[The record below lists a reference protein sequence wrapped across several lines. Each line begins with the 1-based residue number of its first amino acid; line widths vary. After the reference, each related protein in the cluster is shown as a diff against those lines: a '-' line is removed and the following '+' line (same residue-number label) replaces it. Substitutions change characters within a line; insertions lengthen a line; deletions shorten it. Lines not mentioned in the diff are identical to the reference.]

1 MIGAM
6 LRRVLVL
13 YNTDYD
19 EELIA
24 ASKVDVSEV
33 KAAAMAVHRA
43 VAAFGLDAE
52 LAGVHGRDLEELI
65 VRLRHDP
72 PDLVFNL
79 CESLCGDT
87 RNEVVIPAVLDMMGV
102 AYTGPGPLAIGLCL
116 HKDRTKGVLHQRG
129 LPTPPGIVV
138 TGEAELDDPTDPL
151 GLGAL
156 AYPYFLKLVRED
168 ASVGIEAGNLVADRP
183 ALIRRARELLAGFK
197 QPVLCERFIAGREV
211 NVTVLGNDEGA
222 RALPLHEIDFGKMP
236 LGRPRILT
244 YAAKW
249 DEKHVDYE
257 GSKPVP
263 MRDIAPDVAR
273 AVEAAAVQSFRAL
286 GLRDFGRVDL
296 RIDEAG
302 QPWVIDVNPNCDL
315 SPDAGFSRAARAAGF
330 DYPQIIGRI
339 CELGWERHVH
349 RRPGAQPL

>member
-1 MIGAM
+1 M

-19 EELIA
+19 EELTA

-33 KAAAMAVHRA
+33 KAAAMSVHRA
-43 VAAFGLDAE
+43 AVDHGLDAE
-52 LAGVHGRDLEELI
+52 LSGVHGRDLEDLI
-65 VRLRHDP
+65 VKLRRDP

-87 RNEVVIPAVLDMMGV
+87 RNEIVVPAVLEMMEV
-102 AYTGPGPLAIGLCL
+102 PYTGPGPLAIGLCL
-116 HKDRTKGVLHQRG
+116 HKDRAKGVLVQRG
-129 LPTPPGIVV
+129 VPTPPAVV
-138 TGEAELDDPTDPL
+138 ISSAAQLDDPADPL
-151 GLGAL
+151 GLDRL

-168 ASVGIEAGNLVADRP
+168 ASVGIEAANLARDR
-183 ALIRRARELLAGFK
+183 AGLAARAREMLVAFK
-197 QPVLCERFIAGREV
+197 QPILAEAYVDGREV
-211 NVTVLGNDEGA
+211 NVTVLGNGDDA

-236 LGRPRILT
+236 AERPRILT

-249 DEKHVDYE
+249 DERHVDYE

-263 MRDIAPDVAR
+263 MRDLSPALARAIEDVAL
-273 AVEAAAVQSFRAL
+273 QSFRAL

-296 RIDEAG
+296 RVDAAG

-315 SPDAGFSRAARAAGF
+315 SSDAGFARAARASGLS
-330 DYPQIIGRI
+330 YPQTIGRI
-339 CELGWERHVH
+339 CELAWQRHVDRH
-349 RRPGAQPL
+349 PGGHES